1 MKKLLSLLMVLFIQ
15 QVSAGEA
22 DIGVD
27 VRLFQSRIITG
38 DLAKME
44 ITIRNQG
51 PDTAE
56 AIRLDIDVTQGQF
69 SDIQTTAPGPCQVSV
84 ENGQIRCQNV
94 GDFAPGHQKVVL
106 VRVQLEQ
113 QDEPDNLILQAQVS
127 SPASDPNQSN
137 NRKLITFQVNPLPTI
152 EDYANGMLTNMPEN
166 RRQRFERAARVLA
179 AYCSGGNLHSGL
191 GGLCDDLL
199 QQAELGD
206 FETLTRVLS
215 WMRPRNVVHQA
226 KNSTKLVASQLSN
239 IGQRLSQLRAGTTG
253 FSVADLNLS
262 NGSESLPVSMLAYL
276 SDEEQSKEAQ
286 SFVSPW
292 GFFINGSL
300 TSGDYSYADEIND
313 GFDFDSDSLS
323 AGVDYRFSNRLVLG
337 AALGYNE
344 LDSNTGSGVRMQS
357 EGFSLNLYG
366 LITPTEAFYIDSR
379 ISFAQPD
386 IRQVRVEIFE
396 LIDAVVDIEAI
407 GRSESKQFTAAFSS
421 GYNFYKNAWN
431 ITPYFGIEYVS
442 SELDAFTETGADSF
456 NVFYAEQ
463 DFESLKYNL
472 GINIS
477 RAIST
482 QHGVLSPQFS
492 FQHNYED
499 QDNGIMEM
507 RLAAMPVDELF
518 NVETNFTESS
528 FSQASLGLTW
538 VTANGK
544 MFYMRYNEV
553 FGLVNF
559 DQSTIS
565 IGARFEF

>member
-1 MKKLLSLLMVLFIQ
+1 MKKLVGLFLILGVNSVL
-15 QVSAGEA
+15 AGEA

-44 ITIRNQG
+44 ITISNQG
-51 PDTAE
+51 PNDAE
-56 AIRLDIDVTQGQF
+56 GIRMDIDVTQGLF
-69 SDIQTTAPGPCQVSV
+69 SDIQTTAPGPCQISV

-94 GDFAPGHQKVVL
+94 GTFAAGEQKIVL

-113 QDEPDNLILQAQVS
+113 QEEPENLIMQAHVS
-127 SPASDPNQSN
+127 SNTNDPNLSN
-137 NRKLITFQVNPLPTI
+137 NQKLITFHVDPLPGI
-152 EDYANGMLTNMPEN
+152 DDYANGMLTNMPEN
-166 RRQRFERAARVLA
+166 RRERFLRAAQVLA
-179 AYCSGGNLHSGL
+179 AYCSGSNMHSGL

-239 IGQRLSQLRAGTTG
+239 IGQRLSQLRAGVTG

-262 NGSESLPVSMLAYL
+262 NGSESLPFSMLAYL
-276 SDEEQSKEAQ
+276 ADEEQSEAQ

-300 TSGDYSYADEIND
+300 TSGDYSYADEVND

-323 AGVDYRFSNRLVLG
+323 AGIDYRFSNRFVLG

-344 LDSNTGSGVRMQS
+344 LDSNTGAGVTMQS
-357 EGFSLNLYG
+357 EGFSASLYG
-366 LITPTEAFYIDSR
+366 LFTPTDAFYIDSR

-386 IRQVRVEIFE
+386 IRQVRTENFQ
-396 LIDAVVDIEAI
+396 LIDSVVDIQAI
-407 GRSESKQFTAAFSS
+407 GRTESEQMTAAISA

-431 ITPYFGIEYVS
+431 ITPYFGIEYVNS
-442 SELDAFTETGADSF
+442 KLDEFAETGAGSF
-456 NVFYAEQ
+456 NVIYAEQ

-472 GINIS
+472 GFNIS

-482 QHGVLSPQFS
+482 ANGVLSPQFS

-499 QDNGIMEM
+499 QDNSIMEM
-507 RLAAMPVDELF
+507 RLIAMPVDELF

-528 FSQASLGLTW
+528 YSQASIGLTW
-538 VTANGK
+538 ITANGK
-544 MFYMRYNEV
+544 MFYLRYNQV
-553 FGLVNF
+553 FGLSDF